1 MSKSQKCL
9 KYMNCSSRNVVKI
22 CKSTTESLTAQNWLR
37 PQSVWN
43 GRLDMMEGPEA
54 MKSASQEHEKLVSLG
69 L

>member
-37 PQSVWN
+37 PLSVWN